1 MKNAKFYVIFLVCG
15 LLAGCSLSPSSSSAK
30 KTGSGDPLAIYQ
42 DNLIPEY
49 DPILKK
55 MNTATRYRIGLNIP
69 DSITDINGHM
79 TVAYTN
85 NEKVTLDT
93 VYFRMFPNVSGDY
106 MTVSNLLV
114 DGASVPVNVEYLNTA
129 LRVDLPSPLKPGK
142 SVEISMDFN
151 QTVPTEMGGNY
162 GLYIYLDDIL
172 ALDQFF
178 PIIPVYDDEGWNVED
193 PPINADMVFTDEAFF
208 EVSVDAP
215 GDLVLAGSGIESS
228 SSEENGRQ
236 QVTYIGGPQRDFFLA
251 GSANFVVSQ
260 TQAGE
265 TTIRSFYPAQ
275 YSEAGEMVLETA
287 AYAVEG
293 FDKRFGDY
301 PYTELDVISTP
312 MSAGGMEYSTAVTLS
327 VAFYDPDYADGI
339 LAFLESAAA
348 HEVGHQWFFNQVMSD
363 QLEEPWLDEGLV
375 QYATYL
381 YYVDRYGPSRAQGVS
396 ASWYER
402 WYRVGGSTIPIGKA
416 AGEYSQTEYSAIVYG
431 RGPLFFAALEDQ
443 MGEEQFNE
451 LLYDYAEKYRWAIST
466 GADFKALAEETC
478 ACDLTALF
486 DEWVY

>member
-1 MKNAKFYVIFLVCG
+1 MKNLKFILVFLVFG
-15 LLAGCSLSPSSSSAK
+15 LLAGCSLSPNASSANK
-30 KTGSGDPLAIYQ
+30 SGSADPLAIYQ

-55 MNTATRYRIGLNIP
+55 MDSATRYQIDLHIP
-69 DSITDINGHM
+69 DSITDITGHM
-79 TVAYTN
+79 TVEYTN
-85 NEKVTLDT
+85 NEKVALDM
-93 VYFRMFPNVSGDY
+93 VYFRLFPNVSGDY

-114 DGASVPVNVEYLNTA
+114 DGTSVPIVVEHLNTA
-129 LRVDLPSPLKPGK
+129 LRVDLPSALKPGK

-193 PPINADMVFTDEAFF
+193 PPINADMIFTDEAFF

-215 GDLVLAGSGIESS
+215 KDLVLAGSGIQSA
-228 SSEENGRQ
+228 SSEKDGHQ

-251 GSANFVVSQ
+251 GSADFVMSQ

-275 YSEAGEMVLETA
+275 FSEAGEMVLETA
-287 AYAVEG
+287 AAAVEG

-327 VAFYDPDYADGI
+327 VAFYDPNYADGI

-363 QLEEPWLDEGLV
+363 QLEEPWLDEALV

-416 AGEYSQTEYSAIVYG
+416 AGEYSENEYGPIVYG
-431 RGPLFFAALEDQ
+431 RGPLFFAALEKQ
-443 MGEEQFNE
+443 MGEEQFNKF
-451 LLYDYAEKYRWAIST
+451 LYDYAEKYRWGIST
-466 GADFKALAEETC
+466 GVEFKAMAEETC
-478 ACDLTALF
+478 GCDLTPLF
-486 DEWVY
+486 EEWVY

>member
-1 MKNAKFYVIFLVCG
+1 MKINKNILAVLVFG
-15 LLAGCSLSPSSSSAK
+15 LLVGCSQPLIVASQNASA
-30 KTGSGDPLAIYQ
+30 SDALAVYQ
-42 DNLIPEY
+42 ENLISEY
-49 DPILKK
+49 DPTIEK
-55 MNTATRYRIGLNIP
+55 MAAASRYRIDLVIP
-69 DSITDINGHM
+69 DSITDISGHM
-79 TVAYTN
+79 LVDYTN
-85 NEKVTLDT
+85 NEKVALDT
-93 VYFRMFPNVSGDY
+93 IYFRMFPNVSGDC

-114 DGASVPVNVEYLNTA
+114 DGASVPVNVEHLNTA

-162 GLYIYLDDIL
+162 GLYIYLDNIL

-193 PPINADMVFTDEAFF
+193 PPINADMLFADEAFF

-215 GDLVLAGSGIESS
+215 QDLVLAGSGIQSA
-228 SSEENGRQ
+228 SSEKDGRQ

-251 GSANFVVSQ
+251 GSADFVTSE
-260 TQAGE
+260 TQVGE
-265 TTIRSFYPAQ
+265 TVIRSFYPAE
-275 YSEAGEMVLETA
+275 YSEAGNMVLDA
-287 AYAVEG
+287 AASALESFG
-293 FDKRFGDY
+293 QRFGDY

-327 VAFYDPDYADGI
+327 VAFYDPNYADGI
-339 LAFLESAAA
+339 LAFLETAAA

-363 QLEEPWLDEGLV
+363 QLDEPWLDEALV

-381 YYVDRYGPSRAQGVS
+381 YYVDRYGSSRAQGVS

-402 WYRVGGSTIPIGKA
+402 WYRVDGATIPIGKP
-416 AGEYSQTEYSAIVYG
+416 AGEYSVNEYGPIVYG
-431 RGPLFFAALEDQ
+431 RGPLFIAALERQ
-443 MGEEQFNE
+443 MGEEQFNKF
-451 LLYDYAEKYRWAIST
+451 LYDYMEKYRWGIAS
-466 GADFKALAEETC
+466 GAEFKTLAEETC

-486 DEWVY
+486 EEWVYD